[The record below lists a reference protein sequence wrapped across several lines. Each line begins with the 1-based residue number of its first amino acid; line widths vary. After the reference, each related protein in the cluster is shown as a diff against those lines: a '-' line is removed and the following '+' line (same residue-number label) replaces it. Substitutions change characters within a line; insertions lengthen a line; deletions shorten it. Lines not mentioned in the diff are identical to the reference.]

1 MEQDRARLIEDERK
15 KMRRLRL
22 IVDLTT
28 GVLYQDPDLTLP
40 EARELVSG
48 LRRAALRM
56 FPGKERT
63 FEIVLRPR
71 FDRILRERWGSGL
84 DSRTH

>member
-1 MEQDRARLIEDERK
+1 
-15 KMRRLRL
+15 MRRLRI

-28 GVLYQDPDLTLP
+28 GVLYQDPNLTLA
-40 EARELVSG
+40 EAQELVSN
-48 LRRAALRM
+48 LRKAALQM

-71 FDRILRERWGSGL
+71 FDRILRERWGAGSET
-84 DSRTH
+84 RVH